1 MREIFI
7 SASLHIHIL
16 TKFPPCFCPFVSLVF
31 CSLFSL
37 PLFYFLSFQTPSL
50 SDPHPL
56 FLSFPSN
63 FFHFHFP
70 SQFPQ
75 TLHNSPAN
83 CFFFFFF
90 LFLTKP
96 SNPIAPT
103 RLDRSWTGLSMSGLQ
118 APNRSPQPQMGQIM
132 QQPLRRQLP
141 FSSLKPPFAA
151 PADYHRFSDPR
162 RGGAADHDVEAEAI
176 VVKPL
181 VSFSRLY

>member
-7 SASLHIHIL
+7 SASLHIHIR

-70 SQFPQ
+70 SQFPP

-83 CFFFFFF
+83 CFFFF
-90 LFLTKP
+90 
-96 SNPIAPT
+96 S
-103 RLDRSWTGLSMSGLQ
+103 LSYKT
-118 APNRSPQPQMGQIM
+118 
-132 QQPLRRQLP
+132 
-141 FSSLKPPFAA
+141 LKPHSPDSARSILNRALDVGSSSSEPVSAA
-151 PADYHRFSDPR
+151 TDGSDH
-162 RGGAADHDVEAEAI
+162 AAAAEEAASVLVFEAA
-176 VVKPL
+176 VRC
-181 VSFSRLY
+181 SS

>member
-7 SASLHIHIL
+7 SASLHIHIR

-90 LFLTKP
+90 
-96 SNPIAPT
+96 S
-103 RLDRSWTGLSMSGLQ
+103 LSYKT
-118 APNRSPQPQMGQIM
+118 
-132 QQPLRRQLP
+132 
-141 FSSLKPPFAA
+141 LKPHSPDSARSILNRALDVGSSSSEPVSAA
-151 PADYHRFSDPR
+151 TDGSDH
-162 RGGAADHDVEAEAI
+162 AAAAEEAASVLVFEAA
-176 VVKPL
+176 VRC
-181 VSFSRLY
+181 SS

>member
-7 SASLHIHIL
+7 SASLHIHIR

-70 SQFPQ
+70 SQFPP

-83 CFFFFFF
+83 CFFF
-90 LFLTKP
+90 
-96 SNPIAPT
+96 S
-103 RLDRSWTGLSMSGLQ
+103 LSYKT
-118 APNRSPQPQMGQIM
+118 
-132 QQPLRRQLP
+132 
-141 FSSLKPPFAA
+141 LKPHSPDSARSILNRALDVGSSSSEPVSAA
-151 PADYHRFSDPR
+151 TDGSDH
-162 RGGAADHDVEAEAI
+162 AAAAEEAASVLVFEAA
-176 VVKPL
+176 VRC
-181 VSFSRLY
+181 SS

>member
-7 SASLHIHIL
+7 SASLHIHIR

-83 CFFFFFF
+83 CFFFFF
-90 LFLTKP
+90 
-96 SNPIAPT
+96 S
-103 RLDRSWTGLSMSGLQ
+103 LSYKT
-118 APNRSPQPQMGQIM
+118 
-132 QQPLRRQLP
+132 
-141 FSSLKPPFAA
+141 LKPHSPDSARSILNRALDVGSSSSEPVSAA
-151 PADYHRFSDPR
+151 TDGSDH
-162 RGGAADHDVEAEAI
+162 AAAAEEAASVLVFEAA
-176 VVKPL
+176 VRC
-181 VSFSRLY
+181 SS